1 MYTGRGVRTKTGAGL
16 YSVFVD
22 DPQRAEALVSGI
34 IVRGEG
40 ESVVCVQPVV
50 IGMSAL
56 RPTALGDVH
65 RSLACGRH
73 GACGGFG
80 KNSRKPDTAES
91 A

>member
-1 MYTGRGVRTKTGAGL
+1 MGRGVRTETGAGL

-22 DPQRAEALVSGI
+22 DPQWAEALVSGV

-56 RPTALGDVH
+56 RPTALGELH
-65 RSLACGRH
+65 
-73 GACGGFG
+73 
-80 KNSRKPDTAES
+80 
-91 A
+91 